1 MLCCSVTER
10 TIGQK
15 LFVSASLPRFTLST
29 GYYGLSL
36 NSSQMHPNPFIS
48 SFLSAAVEVPAYISV
63 WVALRFCRRK
73 LCLLTILVFA
83 AASLFFIQLV
93 PEGMITFSSE
103 TISNKLWF
111 IAYKKRVLL
120 WRSGSFRGLMGADH
134 LDFSRDFFLHPAP
147 LIGFWGQNLLNFSQ
161 LTTKF
166 VIFPIFSW

>member
-1 MLCCSVTER
+1 MPCCSVTER
-10 TIGQK
+10 TIRQK

-48 SFLSAAVEVPAYISV
+48 SFLSAAVEVPAYIFI

-73 LCLLTILVFA
+73 LCLLAVLVFA

-103 TISNKLWF
+103 TISNK
-111 IAYKKRVLL
+111 
-120 WRSGSFRGLMGADH
+120 FREYCSEDRELTLSISPENFWH
-134 LDFSRDFFLHPAP
+134 HAP
-147 LIGFWGQNLLNFSQ
+147 LIGF
-161 LTTKF
+161 
-166 VIFPIFSW
+166 